1 MTAKITERYTQLSR
15 KGLYCLLYR
24 PSDIH
29 FVQFAVHAGGRHVGI
44 YNGPMTIPPETEV
57 KAKSWH
63 YHGCPLKPSR
73 PIDRRTFF
81 HLFYSHVDDHQSCN
95 TAIPPRLY
103 LDRLPKK
110 LNRSILSAKTPEDIF
125 GWGVHIIEGPNKP
138 MIAWLATAI
147 IFISFIVALVYD
159 LARHNDDSGFA
170 IGQWIVAVLS
180 AVLTA
185 VYFHMEDLT

>member
-1 MTAKITERYTQLSR
+1 
-15 KGLYCLLYR
+15 LYSLLYR

-44 YNGPMTIPPETEV
+44 YDGPLAIPPESEV
-57 KAKSWH
+57 KAANWH

-81 HLFYSHVDDHQSCN
+81 HFFYSHIDDHQVSN
-95 TAIPPRLY
+95 SVLPETLY
-103 LDRLPKK
+103 YDRLPKK
-110 LNRSILSAKTPEDIF
+110 MNQSILSGSGPDDIF

-138 MIAWLATAI
+138 VIAWFVAAI
-147 IFISFIVALVYD
+147 IVISFVVAFVYD
-159 LARHNDDSGFA
+159 LVRHNADSGFA

-180 AVLTA
+180 AVLVA
-185 VYFHMEDLT
+185 LYFHLEDIS